1 MDKVKLNNIELSE
14 VSQELYDSFNN
25 FILSGDTRLFN
36 KLVSRALLYNE
47 VKDVPGDI
55 VECGVFKGTG
65 LYTFLKL
72 KNIFNPNSS
81 KKIIGFDFFNTQ
93 ELIDSISN
101 ETEAPWMFFLLKGV
115 FNIKLHLKKIFQI
128 KCLDMDS

>member
-47 VKDVPGDI
+47 VKDIPGDI

-72 KNIFNPNSS
+72 KNIFKNAS
-81 KKIIGFDFFNTQ
+81 
-93 ELIDSISN
+93 
-101 ETEAPWMFFLLKGV
+101 
-115 FNIKLHLKKIFQI
+115 
-128 KCLDMDS
+128 